1 MGVEIDGL
9 GDMFEDLDDL
19 EDDYGDDGENWQV
32 GTNVEYAIYLEFGTS
47 SHVIEGDPL
56 LYFENESGQLISKKR
71 VRHPGNDPKPFFR
84 PAVNEVRLQGGP
96 GFIRHNTRKQPEQ
109 IDSTREYVATL
120 DQSVAQVVRTLRSG
134 GGSLH
139 LISSVKRRPDTH
151 GDPLSV
157 AHCLWMHADDDG
169 DGNAEQ
175 TEAYLFRNDDGSV
188 DVYAHYEASVLN
200 PEAHLTD
207 PQTDGDPEGVVTA
220 ALYIGGV
227 KPPEKER

>member
-120 DQSVAQVVRTLRSG
+120 AFALQRRVQEIIRNKGLIDTGNLR
-134 GGSLH
+134 
-139 LISSVKRRPDTH
+139 
-151 GDPLSV
+151 
-157 AHCLWMHADDDG
+157 
-169 DGNAEQ
+169 
-175 TEAYLFRNDDGSV
+175 
-188 DVYAHYEASVLN
+188 ASVRATPVGDVSSLPDASEVN
-200 PEAHLTD
+200 PGETFNPLDEYSFDT
-207 PQTDGDPEGVVTA
+207 
-220 ALYIGGV
+220 
-227 KPPEKER
+227 